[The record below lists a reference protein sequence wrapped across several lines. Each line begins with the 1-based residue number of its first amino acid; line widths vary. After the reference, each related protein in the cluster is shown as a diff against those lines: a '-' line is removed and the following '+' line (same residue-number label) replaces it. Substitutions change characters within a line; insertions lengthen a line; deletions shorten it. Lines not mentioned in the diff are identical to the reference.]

1 MYIYYLLIIYSR
13 LALALLDI
21 LVRLTVASLKQY
33 ILLEKELCM
42 KLENHRKEYKG
53 R

>member
-1 MYIYYLLIIYSR
+1 MYIYHLLIIYSG
-13 LALALLDI
+13 LALALLGI
-21 LVRLTVASLKQY
+21 LVRLIVGSLKQY

-42 KLENHRKEYKG
+42 KLENYRKEYKG